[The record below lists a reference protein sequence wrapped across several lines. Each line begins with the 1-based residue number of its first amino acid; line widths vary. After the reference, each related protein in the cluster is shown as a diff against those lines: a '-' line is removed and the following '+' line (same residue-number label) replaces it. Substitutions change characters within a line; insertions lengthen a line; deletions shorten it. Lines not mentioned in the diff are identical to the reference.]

1 MKRYRAREL
10 PGCHFRD
17 ESGYSLVEVL
27 VAIVILAV
35 AILPMV
41 GMFESG
47 LKAAN
52 TSGNYDKARSL
63 ATLKLEQ
70 AKTLPYDT
78 VNTDFPTGAN
88 LNGCGSG
95 CRLTT
100 YLDPEPAPSP
110 SFDGLEYRVEKQY
123 LEQPPVEPGSSSI
136 AFRNW
141 PEDAGLMKITV
152 TVEWGGGSMYGASG
166 VVSR

>member
-1 MKRYRAREL
+1 MKPYRGCEL
-10 PGCHFRD
+10 PGYRLRD

-27 VAIVILAV
+27 VAIVILSV

-47 LKAAN
+47 LKAAS

-78 VNTDFPTGAN
+78 VGTN
-88 LNGCGSG
+88 LPAG
-95 CRLTT
+95 
-100 YLDPEPAPSP
+100 YVAPEPELSQ
-110 SFDGLEYRVEKQY
+110 SFDGFEYRVEKQY
-123 LEQPPVEPGSSSI
+123 LEQPPVDPDGSSV
-136 AFRNW
+136 AFRDGSGD
-141 PEDAGLMKITV
+141 EGLMKITV
-152 TVEWGGGSMYGASG
+152 TVKWGDDNTYDASG
-166 VVSR
+166 VISR